1 MSKTASS
8 NPALPGQSLTYTI
21 RVINAGPDDAA
32 DVALTDP
39 LPSSTTYVSCSTS
52 VGTCAGP
59 SVGSTGTVT
68 AALGTL
74 AVGDVVTLEIVVR
87 VASGYGNLVNTA
99 TVTSSTPD
107 PDPGN
112 NTSTAVTTINSGIPT
127 LTPPWLGLLALLLAA
142 AGLGFIRRE

>member
-1 MSKTASS
+1 M
-8 NPALPGQSLTYTI
+8 TYTI
-21 RVINAGPDDAA
+21 RVINAGPDAAA

-39 LPSSTTYVSCSTS
+39 LPSSATYTSCSTS

-59 SVGSTGTVT
+59 AVGSSGTVT

-74 AVGDVVTLEIVVR
+74 VVGDVATVTIVVQ
-87 VASGYGNLVNTA
+87 VASDYGNLVNTA
-99 TVTSSTPD
+99 TATSSTPD

-112 NTSTAVTTINSGIPT
+112 NSSTAVTTINSGIPT